1 MHFQDKSTK
10 EGVRP
15 TSSFKMF
22 VKRNSFHFAFILP
35 FFLFLFPFFFFFVF
49 LLLLMLML
57 LLLLLLLL
65 LVLLLLLLLWW
76 CRSFPAL
83 VLLSFC
89 SLWCW
94 WFGISF
100 LLVCFFLCVVHLGGK
115 DPGTVGMDRTGGKG
129 GRRGLRSGRPR
140 DQQKQTLTVPQ
151 TTPHPHEICWVRMGI
166 LPN

>member
-49 LLLLMLML
+49 LLLLMLM
-57 LLLLLLLL
+57 LLLLLL

-129 GRRGLRSGRPR
+129 GRRGLRSGRPE
-140 DQQKQTLTVPQ
+140 DQQKQNLTVPE
-151 TTPHPHEICWVRMGI
+151 TTLHPDEICWVRMGI